1 MGKVLFVLEIIGVIA
16 FAISGALAAMKKGAD
31 VFGTVFLAV
40 TTALGGGV
48 VRDILLGNLPPV
60 MFVSYPYLLAACLSA
75 LAVFADAYYRGKSF
89 EENRSKIV
97 SVTNVFDAVGLAVFT
112 ISGMNMAM
120 AQSGNILLILFLGVA
135 TGIGG
140 GMLRDMMTGT
150 MARVLRKQVYATAS
164 LAGGLIYYLLF
175 AVFKLNEIA
184 AALAGITVIILLR
197 MLATYFKW
205 NLPTAN
211 AEK

>member
-1 MGKVLFVLEIIGVIA
+1 M
-16 FAISGALAAMKKGAD
+16 
-31 VFGTVFLAV
+31 
-40 TTALGGGV
+40 
-48 VRDILLGNLPPV
+48 
-60 MFVSYPYLLAACLSA
+60 
-75 LAVFADAYYRGKSF
+75 FADAYYRGKSF